1 MYSTWCSFIFINS
14 KIRQDSFRQDFPCT
28 AILLFSFSIFIF
40 SSLVLV
46 GPFSSSLHLYEWGH
60 TPQDWT
66 TEPWLSSGYDIT
78 IRAAVIPAS
87 ASFTAVLVISISLNP
102 GHMAANAHCSAFH
115 VLHHSFKNTANITKT
130 LTFLFLSQN
139 PTRLSVQSNYVMQ
152 LTQIC
157 HRKYRTGAG
166 FRATTAQFSKQM
178 GF

>member
-1 MYSTWCSFIFINS
+1 MYSTWSSFILVNG
-14 KIRQDSFRQDFPCT
+14 KIQQDGFRQDFPCT
-28 AILLFSFSIFIF
+28 AILLFSFYIFIF
-40 SSLVLV
+40 SSLALV
-46 GPFSSSLHLYEWGH
+46 RPFSSRLHLYEWGH
-60 TPQDWT
+60 TPQDCT

-87 ASFTAVLVISISLNP
+87 ASITAVLVISISLNP

-115 VLHHSFKNTANITKT
+115 VLHHSFKNIANITKT

-139 PTRLSVQSNYVMQ
+139 PKGLSVQSDYVMQ

-157 HRKYRTGAG
+157 HRKYRTGTG
-166 FRATTAQFSKQM
+166 FRATTAQFWKQT